1 MSSSIGRAAI
11 RRLVSR
17 PAAVSNRVA
26 AVSQLVARDQ
36 FSSSSI
42 NSTFA
47 RTFATRLVLHKQATT
62 DGKAKATTA
71 AKKTT
76 ASTTKKATAKK
87 PATKKPAK
95 AKAKKPAVKKP
106 ATKPKKPTPEE
117 KEKLLLKTLKKK
129 SLLTEERRLKY
140 LPANSWGVYMV
151 ENLKPGVSPMLQ
163 MPDLSRSYKFLSTSE
178 LSRLQETAK
187 ANHLQ
192 NSAIFKAWV
201 ETNPPLAVREANSA
215 RGTLRKKFDLNV
227 RDIKDDRQPEKPHPP
242 YILFCKAKWAS
253 GDFANTPV
261 VEASRQLGEQWKA
274 LSDKEKEPYEEL
286 YNADVHKYKKTLES
300 LEA

>member
-178 LSRLQETAK
+178 LSVGSNCPQSYR
-187 ANHLQ
+187 
-192 NSAIFKAWV
+192 
-201 ETNPPLAVREANSA
+201 
-215 RGTLRKKFDLNV
+215 
-227 RDIKDDRQPEKPHPP
+227 
-242 YILFCKAKWAS
+242 
-253 GDFANTPV
+253 
-261 VEASRQLGEQWKA
+261 
-274 LSDKEKEPYEEL
+274 
-286 YNADVHKYKKTLES
+286 
-300 LEA
+300 